1 MRQAG
6 SFAASTLP
14 ICHHS
19 CAWSWPRLPRRHQ
32 CWCAACLQ
40 DLKGRALADLVPA
53 WCLKRRSRGSP
64 SAPCEQPAWLRAW
77 TPALTGKSILL
88 AFWAPR
94 SRFLDQPDID
104 RLDHSDRALRPWGR
118 RGKALPGWWRRPR
131 AAPPPCQPDRL
142 SIGAQWS
149 LPSIGGSSRS
159 PPACRYHRRIW
170 PPDALRS
177 LLAIPAC
184 SLSCSRGECRQ
195 GNPAHATRVH
205 RGKWPAAKRSG

>member
-1 MRQAG
+1 MRQA
-6 SFAASTLP
+6 SRLAASTLP
-14 ICHHS
+14 ICRHS

-40 DLKGRALADLVPA
+40 DLKGRALADLAPETAVARFAVGPMRTTGLAACLDAGAHRQVDPA
-53 WCLKRRSRGSP
+53 CLLGASV
-64 SAPCEQPAWLRAW
+64 QV
-77 TPALTGKSILL
+77 
-88 AFWAPR
+88 
-94 SRFLDQPDID
+94 LDQPYID
-104 RLDHSDRALRPWGR
+104 RLDHSDRASRPWGR

-131 AAPPPCQPDRL
+131 AASPPCQPDRL

-159 PPACRYHRRIW
+159 PPASRYHRRIW

-184 SLSCSRGECRQ
+184 SLSYSRGECRQ

-205 RGKWPAAKRSG
+205 RGKWLAAKRSG